1 MSTELNSETTIGEI
15 VANDFRAASISK
27 ETGLDFCYGGNK
39 NLTIT
44 FIS

>member
-1 MSTELNSETTIGEI
+1 MSTELNSEITIGEI
-15 VANDFRAASISK
+15 VANDFRSASIFK
-27 ETGLDFCYGGNK
+27 EACIDFCCCGNK